1 MPREKGQ
8 INNQYKALMNEYVEW
23 YLLDKHTKIVN
34 DLPVNTA
41 KWAKAKGITDRTV
54 RNWMAN
60 EEFLAKIENRRKELA
75 LALPGATA
83 GAITPI
89 AVLKAGKDDEKSDY
103 EKIKAKLVE
112 RALAGDRVSSEIYFK
127 TYGKTYVD
135 EEQAARKADFRE
147 QDISQ
152 LYARVLAMIPT
163 EVMKEEL
170 QKREVVTNE
179 AHSNV

>member
-1 MPREKGQ
+1 MPREKGSHNAQ
-8 INNQYKALMNEYVEW
+8 FKALMNEFIEW

-34 DLPVNTA
+34 NLPINIA
-41 KWAKAKGITDRTV
+41 RWSKAKGITDRTV

-60 EEFLAKIENRRKELA
+60 PEFLERIENRRKELSMS
-75 LALPGATA
+75 LPGATA
-83 GAITPI
+83 SAVTAI
-89 AVLKAGKDDEKSDY
+89 AVLKANKDDDKSDY
-103 EKIKAKLVE
+103 EKIKAGLVE

-152 LYARVLAMIPT
+152 LYARVLALVPT
-163 EVMKEEL
+163 EVIKDEI
-170 QKREVVTNE
+170 QKREVSNE
-179 AHSNV
+179 AYSNV